1 MCGNRLE
8 KVAKKITRSFFLF
21 AQVAHPEVAWAHAP
35 ARLEVD
41 RAQEPRPEPAMD
53 SGVVVQ
59 SQEVGSKPYHF

>member
-41 RAQEPRPEPAMD
+41 RAQATMINLFF
-53 SGVVVQ
+53 GHAVVRLAN
-59 SQEVGSKPYHF
+59 EC